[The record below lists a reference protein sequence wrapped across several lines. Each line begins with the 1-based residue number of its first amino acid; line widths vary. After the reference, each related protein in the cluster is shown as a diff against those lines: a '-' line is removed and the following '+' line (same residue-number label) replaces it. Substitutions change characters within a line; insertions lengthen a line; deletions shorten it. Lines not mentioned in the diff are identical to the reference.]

1 MEITALGMIETSGLL
16 TAIEAADA
24 GLKAANVHL
33 LGTDYVRGGLVMVR
47 FEGSVAAVQAAVD
60 AGAMAAQRV
69 GHVLSA
75 HVIPRAMPEVFCMLA
90 SDPSVGPGKRHNG
103 GCAACGG
110 CEGGRRELQGNCLRE
125 HGSADVPV
133 PNPRTAS
140 VPEPAQKTKDP
151 HSGPA
156 EHPEDSCADSAEHLK
171 DASSDPAEHF
181 KDSSFDP
188 AEHFKDSSFD
198 PVQTSEI
205 LPAGASPDLRELS
218 GWRVVELRSFVRKLP
233 DFPLNS
239 NSIRYATKAQL
250 LDALEKYYRQ

>member
-24 GLKAANVHL
+24 GLKAADVHL

-90 SDPSVGPGKRHNG
+90 SDPSVGPGRRHSG

-110 CEGGRRELQGNCLRE
+110 CEGGRRELQRCQKAP
-125 HGSADVPV
+125 SAPADADAQ
-133 PNPRTAS
+133 R
-140 VPEPAQKTKDP
+140 PEPEVLPEQTEI
-151 HSGPA
+151 PA
-156 EHPEDSCADSAEHLK
+156 PEAPKPL
-171 DASSDPAEHF
+171 
-181 KDSSFDP
+181 
-188 AEHFKDSSFD
+188 
-198 PVQTSEI
+198 
-205 LPAGASPDLRELS
+205 PDLEELA
-218 GWRVVELRSFVRKLP
+218 GWRVIDLRSFVRKLP
-233 DFPLNS
+233 DFPLKP

-250 LDALEKYYRQ
+250 LTALETYYRK